1 MMYKIKNQSTNS
13 TNPVKLEHLNT
24 CLLLALLFCIPQTF
38 FAQPDTIIVYD
49 YSSNVT
55 STILP
60 VSFNQSATFDK
71 TFGNIGTLGNQ
82 VLLNVTPPTTN
93 LFVGSNFSDLDK
105 ASNFFNLS
113 TYPLRTA
120 VALREYSLSTTK
132 PRCSGI
138 MISPNFV
145 LTAAHCVYNY
155 PGATFYQQDSLGIF
169 PAYNNGMLANGIPS
183 STVKKA
189 YIFKTYFDKKNW
201 DDIALLELKKPIGN
215 QVGWVGMAFTTNF
228 GNYANKVFHKFSYPA
243 AIAQPVNKPYNGDT
257 MYYNYGYIDTLNTFL
272 GVNSSSA
279 IGIQGQSGSSFLYTD
294 NVDFYTMGVMN
305 FSTFYQHYRIT
316 KNVFYQF
323 QNVLS
328 SNSTVGLE
336 ENSSAKNALKVY
348 PNPFQNNLG
357 IDFNFSDNFSSE
369 LINSLGQVILK
380 ATHTS
385 KDRLILNTEFLA
397 KGIYI
402 LKVRTINNDYYTTKV
417 VKE

>member
-1 MMYKIKNQSTNS
+1 MLYKIKSQST
-13 TNPVKLEHLNT
+13 TLVNPIKTKNLNA
-24 CLLLALLFCIPQTF
+24 CLLLILLFFIPPNF

-60 VSFNQSATFDK
+60 VSFNPSITFNKTSA
-71 TFGNIGTLGNQ
+71 NIGSLGNQ
-82 VLLNVTPPTTN
+82 VQVGVTPPTTN

-105 ASNFFNLS
+105 ATNFFNLS
-113 TYPLRTA
+113 TYPSRTA

-138 MISPNFV
+138 MVSPNFV

-155 PGATFYQQDSLGIF
+155 PGATFYQQDSLGVF
-169 PAYNNGMLANGIPS
+169 PAYNNGVQAIGIPS

-189 YIFKTYFDKKNW
+189 YIFKSFYDKKSF

-215 QVGWVGMAFTTNF
+215 QVGWVGMAFTTSF

-257 MYYNYGYIDTLNTFL
+257 MYYNYGYIDTLNPFL
-272 GVNSSSA
+272 GVNSSAA

-294 NVDFYTMGVMN
+294 NIDFYSMGVMI
-305 FSTFYQHYRIT
+305 FSSNYLHYRIT
-316 KNVFYQF
+316 KDVFYQF
-323 QNVLS
+323 QNVML
-328 SNSTVGLE
+328 NNTVSVK
-336 ENSSAKNALKVY
+336 ENSSKKINLKVY
-348 PNPFQNNLG
+348 PSPFQDNLK
-357 IDFNFSDNFSSE
+357 IDFNFTDSFSLE
-369 LINSLGQVILK
+369 LVNNIGQVVLK
-380 ATHTS
+380 ASTVS
-385 KDRLILNTEFLA
+385 KDSLELNTTSLE
-397 KGIYI
+397 KGMYI
-402 LKVRTINNDYYTTKV
+402 LKVRTVNNEYYVTKL